1 MQKKVMANLKFI
13 SPPHAQN
20 TNTRILKVLL
30 LVERRNM
37 KLLSE
42 FHIGP
47 KQISSGTKKNEK
59 AEKYKYSINILAFC
73 AIQRGT

>member
-1 MQKKVMANLKFI
+1 MQKKVMATLKLI

-30 LVERRNM
+30 LVERRSM

-42 FHIGP
+42 FYIGP
-47 KQISSGTKKNEK
+47 KQISSGTKKTKKPKN
-59 AEKYKYSINILAFC
+59 INILSIF
-73 AIQRGT
+73 